1 MLVHGHG
8 GARTSVSA
16 FWVTKRGSV
25 KIEARVSFTGSPE
38 IVYTHKFGSNG
49 DGRVGR

>member
-8 GARTSVSA
+8 GAKAPVSVFWATKGSSA
-16 FWVTKRGSV
+16 

-38 IVYTHKFGSNG
+38 NVYTY
-49 DGRVGR
+49 